1 MFNIGG
7 GEIIGLAV
15 LGMILVGPERMPSI
29 AADAARYLNK
39 LKKFA
44 QNATDEL
51 KENLGPGY
59 EDLKVTDLNPK
70 KFIKKTI
77 GDAMEQVEEKPAAKV
92 RSGFVMNLVDQITEA
107 LSKVNDPEL
116 HKPITELGMVETITV
131 SDGIAKLKI
140 LLTIVGC
147 PMKDRLQSDITN
159 SLSDLAEIKKVE
171 IEFGV
176 MSEEQRNNV
185 KKIIR
190 GGREKFIPFAQPD
203 SLTRVLGIASGKG
216 GVGKSSVTVNLAVAA
231 AKRGLKVGILDADV
245 YGHSVPRLMGILDQR
260 PTAIDQ
266 TFIPVENYGVKV
278 VSMEMF
284 KPERSDPVAYRG
296 PLLHRVLEQLLSD
309 AYWGDLDLLLLDLP
323 PGTGDIAISLGQL
336 IPTSEIVVVTTP
348 QIAAA
353 EVAERA
359 GRIAH
364 QMKQPVLGVIENMSD
379 TSCGKCGE
387 VISIFGSGGGEET
400 AKRLSELVGADV
412 PLLAKVPFDSQVREG
427 GDIGDPAVL
436 TNEKIQN
443 AFNQIL
449 DKIIIRPRSLVGVRL
464 GVSN

>member
-1 MFNIGG
+1 MSTNDLIRK
-7 GEIIGLAV
+7 A
-15 LGMILVGPERMPSI
+15 LGNVI
-29 AADAARYLNK
+29 
-39 LKKFA
+39 
-44 QNATDEL
+44 
-51 KENLGPGY
+51 
-59 EDLKVTDLNPK
+59 
-70 KFIKKTI
+70 
-77 GDAMEQVEEKPAAKV
+77 
-92 RSGFVMNLVDQITEA
+92 
-107 LSKVNDPEL
+107 DPEL
-116 HKPITELGMVETITV
+116 HKPLPDLGMVESV
-131 SDGIAKLKI
+131 DFSAGVAKIGI

-147 PMKDRLQSDITN
+147 PMKDRLKADITKA
-159 SLSDLAEIKKVE
+159 LSE
-171 IEFGV
+171 IEEVKSIEVIFGV
-176 MSEEQRNNV
+176 MNEEQRNNV
-185 KKIIR
+185 KKLIR

-245 YGHSVPRLMGILDQR
+245 YGHSIPRLMGILDKR

-296 PLLHRVLEQLLSD
+296 PLLHKVLEQLLSD

-336 IPTSEIVVVTTP
+336 IPGSEIIVVTTP

-364 QMKQPVLGVIENMSD
+364 QIKQPVIGVIENMSE
-379 TSCGKCGE
+379 TVSATTGE
-387 VISIFGSGGGEET
+387 KISIFGSGGGEET
-400 AKRLSELVGADV
+400 ARRLSELVGADV
-412 PLLAKVPFDSQVREG
+412 PLLAKVPFDTNIREG
-427 GDIGDPAVL
+427 GDAGNPIVL
-436 TNEKIQN
+436 SDQKIMDIFD
-443 AFNQIL
+443 AIL
-449 DKIIIRPRSLVGVRL
+449 DRIIVRPKSLVGVRL
-464 GVSN
+464 NVNT

>member
-1 MFNIGG
+1 MSTNDLIRK
-7 GEIIGLAV
+7 A
-15 LGMILVGPERMPSI
+15 LGNVI
-29 AADAARYLNK
+29 
-39 LKKFA
+39 
-44 QNATDEL
+44 
-51 KENLGPGY
+51 
-59 EDLKVTDLNPK
+59 
-70 KFIKKTI
+70 
-77 GDAMEQVEEKPAAKV
+77 
-92 RSGFVMNLVDQITEA
+92 
-107 LSKVNDPEL
+107 DPEL
-116 HKPITELGMVETITV
+116 HKPLPELGMVESV
-131 SDGIAKLKI
+131 DFSAGVAKIGI

-147 PMKDRLQSDITN
+147 PMKDRLKADITKA
-159 SLSDLAEIKKVE
+159 LSE
-171 IEFGV
+171 IEEVKSIEVIFGV
-176 MSEEQRNNV
+176 MNEEQRNNV
-185 KKIIR
+185 KKLIR

-245 YGHSVPRLMGILDQR
+245 YGHSIPRLMGILDKR

-296 PLLHRVLEQLLSD
+296 PLLHKVLEQLLSD

-336 IPTSEIVVVTTP
+336 IPGSEIIVVTTP

-364 QMKQPVLGVIENMSD
+364 QIKQPVIGVIENMSE
-379 TSCGKCGE
+379 TVSATTGE
-387 VISIFGSGGGEET
+387 KISIFGSGGGEET
-400 AKRLSELVGADV
+400 ARRLSELVGADV
-412 PLLAKVPFDSQVREG
+412 PLLAKVPFDTNIREG
-427 GDIGDPAVL
+427 GDAGNPIVL
-436 TNEKIQN
+436 SDQKIMDIFD
-443 AFNQIL
+443 AIL
-449 DKIIIRPRSLVGVRL
+449 DRIIVRPKSLVGVRL
-464 GVSN
+464 NVNT